1 MKLLAEIVSLIFNP
15 ILFFIIM
22 PFIIIYKKTGD
33 HMYALKWELFSFI
46 FIIIFL
52 GYFLLER
59 RKGSFSDFDITK
71 REERK
76 KLYVF
81 LLFLTGIYLIIPLI
95 HKGITFPMTIISFGI
110 VFGIAVFAAANYFIK
125 ASVHMGIACAYV
137 ITISL
142 LYGLSG
148 FLLSFFIIPLIVW
161 SRLVL
166 KRHTGKEII
175 VGGILGSLITFGTFL
190 FAILIYD

>member
-1 MKLLAEIVSLIFNP
+1 MRLLAEIVSLVFNP
-15 ILFFIIM
+15 IFFFIIM

-33 HMYALKWELFSFI
+33 SIYALKWELFSFVFVI
-46 FIIIFL
+46 AFVGFFL
-52 GYFLLER
+52 WEK

-76 KLYVF
+76 KLYIF
-81 LLFLTGIYLIIPLI
+81 LLFLTGVYLIVPLFY
-95 HKGITFPMTIISFGI
+95 KGIAFPMTIIAFGI
-110 VFGIAVFAAANYFIK
+110 VFGIAVFATANYFIK

-137 ITISL
+137 ITITL

-148 FLLSFFIIPLIVW
+148 FLFSFFIIPLIVW

-166 KRHTGKEII
+166 KRHTRKEII
-175 VGGILGSLITFGTFL
+175 VGGVLGTLTTLSTFL
-190 FAILIYD
+190 FANLLRV